1 MGASPYR
8 VARAAAGAV
17 GTRGD
22 PQRRQYRQSERE
34 DDLKRGLSGYDGGK
48 LVTGRKRHLLVD
60 SEGLVLKAVVSRA
73 SVPDREGAELLIEAI
88 RAFGPRLP
96 RLVKIWVDSAYA
108 GLVEWAREA
117 MGWDVEV
124 VKRPDG
130 SKGFVLVARRWV
142 VERTFAWLGRFR
154 RLCKDYEFRVE
165 SSEGFIYLA
174 MSVLMLRRLADHTAD
189 APA

>member
-1 MGASPYR
+1 M
-8 VARAAAGAV
+8 
-17 GTRGD
+17 
-22 PQRRQYRQSERE
+22 
-34 DDLKRGLSGYDGGK
+34 
-48 LVTGRKRHLLVD
+48 
-60 SEGLVLKAVVSRA
+60 
-73 SVPDREGAELLIEAI
+73 PDREGAELRIEAI
-88 RAFGPRLP
+88 RAFGLRLP

-130 SKGFVLVARRWV
+130 SKGVVLVARRWV

-189 APA
+189 ALA

>member
-1 MGASPYR
+1 M
-8 VARAAAGAV
+8 
-17 GTRGD
+17 
-22 PQRRQYRQSERE
+22 
-34 DDLKRGLSGYDGGK
+34 
-48 LVTGRKRHLLVD
+48 
-60 SEGLVLKAVVSRA
+60 LKAVVSRA

-154 RLCKDYEFRVE
+154 RLSKDYEFRVE

-174 MSVLMLRRLADHTAD
+174 MSVLMLHRLADHTAD